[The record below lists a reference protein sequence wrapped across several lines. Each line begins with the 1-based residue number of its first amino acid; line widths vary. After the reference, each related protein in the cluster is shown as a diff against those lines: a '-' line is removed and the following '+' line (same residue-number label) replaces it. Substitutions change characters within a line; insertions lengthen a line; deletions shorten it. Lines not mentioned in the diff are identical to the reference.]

1 MQIIILCL
9 EFLRTGLF
17 AVGGGLATLPFLAQ
31 MALDHTNW
39 FSTEMLANMV
49 AVAESTPG
57 PLGVNMA
64 TYVGYRVAGIPGAI
78 LATLSLA
85 LPAVVIIIIISKFLQ
100 QYRQNKTLNDVFSA
114 LRPAVAGLIAAAGYS
129 MLSMALTV
137 KSDAGLTLNWIAI
150 ALFFVL
156 LALIEWKK
164 LKKVHPIAF
173 IAVGAVVGMA
183 LGL

>member
-31 MALDHTNW
+31 MSLDHPTW

-64 TYVGYRVAGIPGAI
+64 TYVGYRVAGLPGAI

-85 LPAVVIIIIISKFLQ
+85 LPAVVIIIVISKFLQ
-100 QYRQNKTLNDVFSA
+100 QYRQNKTLNDVFST

-129 MLSMALTV
+129 MLTMALTV
-137 KSDAGLTLNWIAI
+137 KADAGISLNWTAI
-150 ALFFVL
+150 VLFFVL

-173 IAVGAVVGMA
+173 IGVGAVVGMI